1 MSHSADSS
9 KGGIVDILARESFRS
24 ETSDSLVAANA
35 GWEERMAVLERDA
48 AATLERKARLDEVSD
63 DDVVCGVCS
72 DAGPANAAAN
82 GMESAMNAIAATIT
96 RKIDEVMVPCV
107 AFVLFVIMKRGSP

>member
-1 MSHSADSS
+1 M
-9 KGGIVDILARESFRS
+9 
-24 ETSDSLVAANA
+24 SDSLVAANA

-63 DDVVCGVCS
+63 DDEVCGVCS

-82 GMESAMNAIAATIT
+82 GMESAMTAIAATST
-96 RKIDEVMVPCV
+96 RKIDEVMVLCA
-107 AFVLFVIMKRGSP
+107 AFVLFVMKRKSALTFFLFFFVRHWEV